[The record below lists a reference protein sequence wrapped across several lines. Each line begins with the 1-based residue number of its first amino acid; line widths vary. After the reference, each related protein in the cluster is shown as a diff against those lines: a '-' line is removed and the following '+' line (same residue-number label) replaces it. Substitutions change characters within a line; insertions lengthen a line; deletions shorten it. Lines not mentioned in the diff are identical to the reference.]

1 MRWRAERRIAAG
13 SPKTPRHSGPSR
25 PAESRRLIVSG
36 QRIAKTILTGKYEDR
51 EMVARYF
58 EFQSMAS
65 RTARAVVA

>member
-1 MRWRAERRIAAG
+1 
-13 SPKTPRHSGPSR
+13 
-25 PAESRRLIVSG
+25 LIVSG